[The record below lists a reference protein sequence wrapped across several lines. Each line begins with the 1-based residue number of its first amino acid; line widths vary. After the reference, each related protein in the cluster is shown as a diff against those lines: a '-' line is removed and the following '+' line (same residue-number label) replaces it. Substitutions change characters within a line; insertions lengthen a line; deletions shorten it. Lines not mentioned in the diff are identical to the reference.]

1 MAALCAPKRPRNSGI
16 LWKSS
21 RVPLRYLHRAL
32 LDQRTIVRVYI
43 YGFCIEQRPTS
54 VCYRSYLVILP
65 SNALQASI
73 NETLRNFERSIR
85 FFLPGFILHI
95 RDFIILSRFVY
106 NVSPFIGS
114 RNIIIRERERERER
128 DRQREANAP
137 YGKCRLI
144 FVGIFWKIDRCRIVS
159 LYYIIL
165 PYHHW
170 NLVLYYSIVSWY
182 TIEFKCNIRIIYDPM
197 KLLRIN

>member
-1 MAALCAPKRPRNSGI
+1 MAFYENRQESLWGICTAHFSTREPSFAYIYTVSVSSSDRRPCVIDRTSSFFPRTLFKRRLTKLCGTLKDRYGSFFQVSFCTFGI
-16 LWKSS
+16 LSFC
-21 RVPLRYLHRAL
+21 RVLCITFLHL
-32 LDQRTIVRVYI
+32 LEVV
-43 YGFCIEQRPTS
+43 TS
-54 VCYRSYLVILP
+54 LWES
-65 SNALQASI
+65 A
-73 NETLRNFERSIR
+73 
-85 FFLPGFILHI
+85 
-95 RDFIILSRFVY
+95 
-106 NVSPFIGS
+106 
-114 RNIIIRERERERER
+114 R